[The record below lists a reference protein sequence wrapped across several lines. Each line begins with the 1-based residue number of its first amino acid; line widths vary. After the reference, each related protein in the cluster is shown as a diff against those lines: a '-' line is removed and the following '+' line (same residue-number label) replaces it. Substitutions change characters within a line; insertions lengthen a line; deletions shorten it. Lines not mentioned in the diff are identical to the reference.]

1 MKINEKI
8 QMYRKQA
15 GLSQEALA
23 EEIKVSR
30 QAISKWESGLAQ
42 PTLDNCK
49 ELCRVFKID
58 LNQLCQEENIE
69 TVIQKKEYFKV
80 GQVLL
85 LMGIVISLGLNG
97 YMLYQLNQTK
107 EEMESLKE
115 RIESVRSLMN
125 QSKTEIIY
133 SENPGLNDLQSF
145 DIQGD
150 YNGDNQV
157 DLSLLVRLN
166 KQNEKTQ
173 VGCSIRS
180 LNKEYDTEA
189 TLQSDYSFLITSTV
203 DLVDDVHIEC
213 YKMQEDEI
221 TYLVSEDYAIKF
233 RFIQDVDVYIDD
245 SSFTKPYENELIL
258 AFSPMNQYGAFS
270 KDSKGNSVTKMDF
283 TVTLMKQEEVL
294 DTYNNVLEEK
304 MDTMND
310 QTYELGLYSDA
321 TVFAYFKMNK
331 DDLKQDGLSV
341 VLRLVLNDLD
351 IIEREYKLS
360 DLKFLRKD
368 Y

>member
-23 EEIKVSR
+23 EEIQVSR

-58 LNQLCQEENIE
+58 LNQLCQEESDSI
-69 TVIQKKEYFKV
+69 VIKKKEHFKV

-85 LMGIVISLGLNG
+85 LVGIVVSLGLNG
-97 YMLYQLNQTK
+97 YMLNQLNQTK
-107 EEMESLKE
+107 EEMESLRD
-115 RIESVRSLMN
+115 RIESVRSLIN
-125 QSKTEIIY
+125 QTKTEIIY
-133 SENPGLNDLQSF
+133 SENPGLNELQSF
-145 DIQGD
+145 DIQGN

-173 VGCSIRS
+173 VGCSIQS
-180 LNKEYDTEA
+180 SNKEYDTEA
-189 TLQSDYSFLITSTV
+189 TLQSDYSFLIASTV
-203 DLVDDVHIEC
+203 DLVDEVHIEC

-221 TYLVSEDYAIKF
+221 TYLVSEDYAIKE
-233 RFIQDVDVYIDD
+233 RFIQDVAVYIDD
-245 SSFTKPYENELIL
+245 SSFCKSHENELIL
-258 AFSPMNQYGAFS
+258 AISPMNKYGAFS
-270 KDSKGNSVTKMDF
+270 NDSKGNPVTKMDF
-283 TVTLMKQEEVL
+283 TVSLMHQDEVL
-294 DTYNNVLEEK
+294 DTDNNILEEK
-304 MDTMND
+304 MEALNGEA
-310 QTYELGLYSDA
+310 YEVGLYSDV
-321 TVFAYFKMNK
+321 TVFTYFKMNK
-331 DDLKQDGLSV
+331 NDLKQDGLSV
-341 VLRLVLNDLD
+341 ILKLVLNDLD
-351 IIEREYKLS
+351 IIEKEYRLS